1 MFDLEKIRQDFPVL
15 GERVYGRKLAYL
27 DNAATTQKPLAVIDK
42 EREIYEKCN
51 SNIHRG
57 VHKLSNL
64 CTEMYESARER
75 VRSFVKA
82 KSASEIIF
90 TSGTTASVNLV
101 AYSFSEKYLKPGDE
115 ILVSESEHH
124 SNLVPWQQICFR
136 KGAKIRMLPF
146 DEEGC
151 LRIDLLDELLNERT
165 KLLAVAQVSNV
176 LGTVNPLDTIV
187 KIAHRHGVPVFVD
200 GAQGVQH
207 ADIDLVASDF
217 DFYAFSG
224 HKIYGPTGIGVLY
237 GKERLLEELPPWQY
251 GGDMVSSVSFA
262 ETRFAELP
270 LKFEAGT
277 ANYVGA
283 TALGE
288 ALDYLDKLGRDKIHA
303 REMEL
308 NDYAFTALSKV
319 PGIRI
324 FGTAKDKTGIAS
336 FLLDGV
342 HPADAGE
349 ILDKMGIAVRVG
361 QLCAEPVMRH
371 YGINGLVRASWVF
384 YNTYSEIDALIEG
397 LDKVRKMVLD

>member
-1 MFDLEKIRQDFPVL
+1 MFDIEKIRQDFPIL
-15 GERVYGRKLAYL
+15 SGRVYGRKLVYL

-42 EREIYEKCN
+42 EREIYEQCN

-57 VHKLSNL
+57 VHKLSNI

-101 AYSFSEKYLKPGDE
+101 AYSFGERYLNSGDE

-136 KGAKIRMLPF
+136 KGAKLIALPF
-146 DEEGC
+146 DDDGR
-151 LRIDLLDELLNERT
+151 LKIDMLDELLTERT
-165 KLLAVAQVSNV
+165 KLVAVAQVSNV
-176 LGTVNPLDTIV
+176 LGTMNPLDTIV
-187 KIAHRHGVPVFVD
+187 KKAHERGVPVFVD

-283 TALGE
+283 IALGTALE
-288 ALDYLDKLGRDKIHA
+288 YLDKLGRDKLHA
-303 REMEL
+303 YEMEL
-308 NDYAFTALSKV
+308 NNYAFTELSKV

-324 FGTAKDKTGIAS
+324 FGTVKDKIGIAS
-336 FLLDGV
+336 FLLDGI
-342 HPADAGE
+342 HPADTGE
-349 ILDKMGIAVRVG
+349 ILDKMGVAVRVG

-371 YGINGLVRASWVF
+371 YGITGLVRASWVF
-384 YNTYSEIDALIEG
+384 YNTHS
-397 LDKVRKMVLD
+397 